1 MKKVEMVKAEA
12 IIDVKIGSQ
21 FLQDLQAVVLYL
33 TSLEPAGKLQQVVN
47 KANNNEEMDPW
58 EKSMYTMLVLIT
70 TVEENARTAG
80 FTNIE
85 EIPEEEISPEEPES

>member
-1 MKKVEMVKAEA
+1 MKKVEMVKPEA

-33 TSLEPAGKLQQVVN
+33 TSLEPAEKLQQVVN
-47 KANNNEEMDPW
+47 KANNNEEMDAW

-70 TVEENARTAG
+70 TAEENARAAG
-80 FTNIE
+80 FTTIE
-85 EIPEEEISPEEPES
+85 EIPEEEISPESPQ

>member
-1 MKKVEMVKAEA
+1 MKKVEMVKPEA

-33 TSLEPAGKLQQVVN
+33 SSLEPADKIQQVVT
-47 KANNNEEMDPW
+47 KANNNQEMNDW

-70 TVEENARTAG
+70 TAEENARTAG
-80 FTNIE
+80 FTTIE
-85 EIPEEEISPEEPES
+85 EIPEEEISPAEPES